1 MGISRHNRKSAFTLV
16 EVMMAATIIV
26 IGFIGMI
33 EVIGLISN
41 SIKHGQRETV
51 ASQIINNEFA
61 KLRLATWT
69 TISGLSPSSTAVAI
83 DPQFWPM
90 WNSAMSYV
98 ANNVVTYNGA
108 WYRCTTAN
116 TGILPT
122 NTSYWA
128 VTTAGATTDVVE
140 INGATFTL
148 ARSLTSPD
156 PVTNI
161 REVIFTVTWVV
172 TTSRNKLDG
181 SPLTFTYRRSNVGWF
196 GKYGVNLSYQRT

>member
-1 MGISRHNRKSAFTLV
+1 MGPTTYHRKNAFTLV

-51 ASQIINNEFA
+51 ASQIINNEMA
-61 KLRLATWT
+61 KLRLASWT
-69 TISGLSPSSTAVAI
+69 TISGLSPIATNVAI
-83 DPQFWPM
+83 DPQFWPV
-90 WNSAMSYV
+90 WNSTMSYV

-108 WYRCTTAN
+108 WYRCTSAN
-116 TGILPT
+116 TGTVPT
-122 NTSYWA
+122 NTSYW
-128 VTTAGATTDVVE
+128 TTTTTGATSDIVE
-140 INGATFTL
+140 IGGATFSL
-148 ARSLTSPD
+148 SRSLTSPD

-172 TTSRNKLDG
+172 ATSRTKDDG
-181 SPLTFTYRRSNVGWF
+181 SQLTFTYRRSNVGWF
-196 GKYGVNLSYQRT
+196 GKYGLNLTYQRS